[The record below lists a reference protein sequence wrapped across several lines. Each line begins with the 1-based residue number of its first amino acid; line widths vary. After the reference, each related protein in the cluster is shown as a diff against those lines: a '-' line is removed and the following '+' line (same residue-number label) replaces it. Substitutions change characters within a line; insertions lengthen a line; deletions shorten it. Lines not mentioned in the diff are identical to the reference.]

1 MAAGH
6 TVGVCL
12 HNHNLIL
19 RRQEKSKYMSAQGIA
34 NAIVSR
40 VGTTSYSSWR
50 IGLTHDLAERKKHWG
65 GTQKENITCWTAWE
79 ADSLS
84 DAQRVEAHFINKGMN
99 GGTGGDLSARKTVY
113 VYIF

>member
-1 MAAGH
+1 MDSRHA
-6 TVGVCL
+6 VGVCL
-12 HNHNLIL
+12 HNNGPHGGNG
-19 RRQEKSKYMSAQGIA
+19 EKIDMSAQGIA

-40 VGTTSYSSWR
+40 VGSSSFSSWR
-50 IGLTHDLAERKKHWG
+50 IGLAERKKYWS
-65 GTQKENITCWTAWE
+65 GTENENVTHWTAWQ

-84 DAQRVEAHFINKGMN
+84 DAQQVEAHFINKGMK